1 MNSQKQKTILSYKED
16 LQNDD
21 FSVEYDILQPY
32 DPIDYSDSK
41 RKEIYNSIS
50 DIDKMSKVLEDKIFE
65 LNNNIDKLTNHADG
79 LDYTIAV
86 GCGILCGLIDSF
98 VIGEFDFKNAK
109 AKAHRQVNNFIMT
122 FAKLKGF
129 KGKRLNDAIGFLEDM
144 YHVPN
149 DNLFRK
155 ILKKE
160 SNIINPINPTNHHL
174 ADLAH
179 HPTPLG
185 LVCSIISQ
193 LSGYGFFV
201 DRDGKWHF
209 PHENVDSKKILE
221 VVLSLIISGI
231 SLWLVSMVELKYVD
245 KLDKTIP
252 EPIRNLIKI
261 LAASPVLIPILK
273 ATDKWAGHLVSDMG
287 GSKNTAGKGMGIPG
301 IFLSFFHEISSLPY
315 LKDTSLPKIVNDLY
329 VKKDIRFNLRSE
341 VAILNEFGRQA
352 IPVILG
358 DVIVR
363 TFYFVRHLIAE
374 YKQHKDFKLVNWHN
388 VIPFNNRTIVRM
400 MAIESGTFTAIDL
413 ADASI
418 RSAIKNGTPHNPLF
432 WKDLILR
439 VNLVGIGRFAFAFG
453 TDIRMGIKRQSLI
466 KERLQYKAEKN
477 MLYVAKIYYLQE
489 DMWIE
494 ALDTEKAINDMCSIT
509 KKSMIYF
516 IESWKEVAK
525 NLEEIQKLDIN
536 EIERK
541 NPNLIN
547 DLKKYLD

>member
-1 MNSQKQKTILSYKED
+1 MNLTKSQQQKAILSYKED

-50 DIDKMSKVLEDKIFE
+50 NIDKMSKELEDKIFE
-65 LNNNIDKLTNHADG
+65 LNNDIDKLTNHADG
-79 LDYTIAV
+79 FDYTIAV
-86 GCGILCGLIDSF
+86 ATGVLCGLIDSF
-98 VIGEFDFKNAK
+98 VIGEFDFKTAK
-109 AKAHRQVNNFIMT
+109 AKGHRQVNNFIMT

-129 KGKRLNDAIGFLEDM
+129 DGERLNEAIEFLEKK
-144 YHVPN
+144 YPIPN
-149 DNLFRK
+149 DKFISSTMK
-155 ILKKE
+155 IGR
-160 SNIINPINPTNHHL
+160 TNHHL

-185 LVCSIISQ
+185 LACSILSQ

-209 PHENVDSKKILE
+209 PHENVDSKKFLE

-231 SLWLVSMVELKYVD
+231 LLWLVNMVESKYVD

-252 EPIRNLIKI
+252 KPIRSLIKI
-261 LAASPVLIPILK
+261 LATTPALIPIFK
-273 ATDKWAGHLVSDMG
+273 AAEKWIGHLVSDMG
-287 GSKNTAGKGMGIPG
+287 GSKNTAGGGMGIPG
-301 IFLSFFHEISSLPY
+301 VFLSFLHEISSLPY
-315 LKDTSLPKIVNDLY
+315 LKDTSLPRIVNDLY
-329 VKKDIRFNLRSE
+329 VKKDIKFNLRSE
-341 VAILNEFGRQA
+341 VAFLNEFSRQA

-358 DVIVR
+358 DVLVR
-363 TFYFVRHLIAE
+363 TFYFVRHLIKE
-374 YKQHKDFKLVNWHN
+374 YKQSKDLKLINWHN
-388 VIPFNNRTIVRM
+388 VVPFNNRTIVRM
-400 MAIESGTFTAIDL
+400 MTIESGTFTVIDL
-413 ADASI
+413 ADATL
-418 RSAIKNGTPHNPLF
+418 RTAIKNGTPHNPLF
-432 WKDLILR
+432 WKGLILR
-439 VNLVGIGRFAFAFG
+439 VNFVGIGRFAIAFG
-453 TDIRMGIKRQSLI
+453 TDIGMGIKRQSLI

-494 ALDTEKAINDMCSIT
+494 ASDTEKAINNMCSIM

-516 IESWKEVAK
+516 NESWKEISK

-547 DLKKYLD
+547 DLTNILD